1 MQGPKLKIVAECGNC
16 EFLNYNKDYFIC
28 EKLSVGCT
36 WTLDKLAKNAI
47 LDKNPIPPSECPF
60 LEENSIHFHNESL
73 FQLHENRE
81 EKLKKKIESI
91 FSDFKFEKLTLN
103 KILLSLE
110 EVTDFQISQIQKE
123 LSQYNFKI
131 ERASDDIN
139 LILTLT
145 KRE

>member
-1 MQGPKLKIVAECGNC
+1 MQGPKLKIISECGGCKYVRYNYEAGLNNC
-16 EFLNYNKDYFIC
+16 
-28 EKLSVGCT
+28 
-36 WTLDKLAKNAI
+36 DKLHII
-47 LDKNPIPPSECPF
+47 LLTTETKEVIPDKNCPF
-60 LEENSIHFHNESL
+60 IDETSIQFHNESL

-91 FSDFKFEKLTLN
+91 FSDFKFEKLTIN
-103 KILLSLE
+103 EIHLSIE
-110 EVTDFQISQIQKE
+110 EITEFHISKIQKE

-145 KRE
+145 RKV